1 MVTVAPEADV
11 FASVNGFHKWVP
23 WLLFSA
29 FALALIAAF
38 ALLYRV
44 LRNAAELTVAHE
56 QLDASNRVLQRRA
69 KELER
74 SNAEL
79 EQFAS
84 IASHDL
90 QEPLRK
96 VQMFSQRAMEVD
108 GDKLSEKGR
117 DYLRRNTEAASR
129 MQMLIEDLLM
139 FSRVGTQGR
148 PFVETDL
155 NKTVARGGLR
165 PRDHD
170 PGRRRQGGGRR
181 AADRGRRRAADP
193 PAVSEPDLERDQV
206 PAPGRTA
213 GGPDRR

>member
-11 FASVNGFHKWVP
+11 FAAVNGSHKWVP
-23 WLLFSA
+23 WLLFTA
-29 FALALIAAF
+29 FALALVAAF
-38 ALLYRV
+38 VLLYRV
-44 LRNAAELTVAHE
+44 LRNANELAAAHA

-96 VQMFSQRAMEVD
+96 VQMFSQRAIEID
-108 GDKLSEKGR
+108 GDRLSEKGR

-129 MQMLIEDLLM
+129 MQLLIEDLLM
-139 FSRVGTQGR
+139 FSRVGTQSR

-155 NKTVARGGLR
+155 NRTVGRGRLR
-165 PRDHD
+165 PRD
-170 PGRRRQGGGRR
+170 RRSRPPTARSRSARCRPWSSTSRR
-181 AADRGRRRAADP
+181 SA
-193 PAVSEPDLERDQV
+193 SCS
-206 PAPGRTA
+206 RT
-213 GGPDRR
+213 

>member
-1 MVTVAPEADV
+1 M
-11 FASVNGFHKWVP
+11 P
-23 WLLFSA
+23 WLIFSA

-38 ALLYRV
+38 ALLCRV
-44 LRNAAELTVAHE
+44 LRNATELTDAHA

-96 VQMFSQRAMEVD
+96 VQMFCQRALEVD
-108 GDKLSEKGR
+108 GDQLSEKGR

-155 NKTVARGGLR
+155 EQDRA
-165 PRDHD
+165 PR
-170 PGRRRQGGGRR
+170 
-181 AADRGRRRAADP
+181 
-193 PAVSEPDLERDQV
+193 
-206 PAPGRTA
+206 
-213 GGPDRR
+213 